1 MNRIRDPFGSL
12 QNMVSGFNGF
22 MNNPMQ
28 MLLQRR
34 INVPQ
39 NMMNNPAGIIQ
50 YMMNNGMLN
59 QQQYNMARMTA
70 QQAQSNP
77 MFQQLLARR

>member
-1 MNRIRDPFGSL
+1 MMYDPFGNL
-12 QNMVSGFNGF
+12 QNMANQYSGF
-22 MNNPMQ
+22 MQNPM
-28 MLLQRR
+28 MALLQRR

-39 NMMNNPAGIIQ
+39 SMMGNPAGIIQ
-50 YMMNNGMLN
+50 HMMNNGMLN

-77 MFQQLLARR
+77 LFNQLLGRR

>member
-1 MNRIRDPFGSL
+1 MYDPFGSL
-12 QNMVSGFNGF
+12 QNMVGQFGGF
-22 MNNPMQ
+22 MQNPM
-28 MLLQRR
+28 MALMQRR

-39 NMMNNPAGIIQ
+39 SMMGNPAAIMQ

-77 MFQQLLARR
+77 MFQQLMGRR

>member
-1 MNRIRDPFGSL
+1 MYDPFGSM
-12 QNMVSGFNGF
+12 QNMIRQFGGF

-28 MLLQRR
+28 MLMQKK

-39 NMMNNPAGIIQ
+39 NMIGNPQAIMQ
-50 YMMNNGMLN
+50 HMMNTGMLN
-59 QQQYNMARMTA
+59 QQQYNAARMTA

-77 MFQQLLARR
+77 MFQQLMGRR